1 MHNWLVVS
9 NIFYFPYIGELIF
22 FRGGETTNQIITP
35 SKWHFRCVIPPQQVR
50 EAQEPRKVVEM
61 VLREATAVASFFW
74 VGMVT
79 PKTSVGSKYIIY
91 MLHTH
96 THTYIYI
103 YTCIYRTY
111 THIYPNKYNDD
122 DKFTTV
128 TITMVVIVMIRIIP
142 MINPW
147 GAFRNH

>member
-96 THTYIYI
+96 THTHTHTYIYI
-103 YTCIYRTY
+103 YIYIYITCIYN
-111 THIYPNKYNDD
+111 HIYTYISK
-122 DKFTTV
+122 
-128 TITMVVIVMIRIIP
+128 
-142 MINPW
+142 
-147 GAFRNH
+147 

>member
-96 THTYIYI
+96 THIYI
-103 YTCIYRTY
+103 YTCIYTTY
-111 THIYPNKYNDD
+111 THIYPNNYNDD